1 VNASTDITAIR
12 IRKPNEALL
21 PERPCAGCFR
31 VLTDDK
37 SGRCEDCQEGV
48 PSSRPGSLTEDQR
61 WALIGPLMDQG
72 FTGEGRWVAR
82 RELFA
87 SVTGGRVRS
96 SDLGVLSAQDAED
109 ILEHLRKI
117 SPRAEPAVAQVTEG
131 ESVMPPRMASYDPY
145 AAHRCSCGHLQYAD
159 QKPGDKCRFCDC
171 SDHRPAGAA

>member
-1 VNASTDITAIR
+1 
-12 IRKPNEALL
+12 
-21 PERPCAGCFR
+21 
-31 VLTDDK
+31 
-37 SGRCEDCQEGV
+37 
-48 PSSRPGSLTEDQR
+48 
-61 WALIGPLMDQG
+61 MDQG

-145 AAHRCSCGHLQYAD
+145 AAHRCSCNHLIYPSD
-159 QKPGDKCRFCDC
+159 KPGDPCRFCDC
-171 SDHRPAGAA
+171 TTHVAAGAK